1 MVGSEQNPDNSN
13 PLITADNQQTQAEN
27 QMPTNQQQLS
37 KSTNEEMNQ
46 PQMEDTTV
54 TAEKYG
60 IDDLFS

>member
-1 MVGSEQNPDNSN
+1 MVGSEQNPDNPN

-37 KSTNEEMNQ
+37 EATEEMNQ
-46 PQMEDTTV
+46 PQLEDTTV
-54 TAEKYG
+54 IAEKYG